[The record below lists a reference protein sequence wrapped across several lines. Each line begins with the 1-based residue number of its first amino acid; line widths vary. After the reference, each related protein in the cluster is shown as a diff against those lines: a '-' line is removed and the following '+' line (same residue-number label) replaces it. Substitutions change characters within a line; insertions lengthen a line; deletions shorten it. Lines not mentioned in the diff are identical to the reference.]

1 MPTPP
6 SITTRL
12 LRLIVEH
19 ASISQSDL
27 KVRSSLSM
35 SAVSQATNK
44 LLNKGIIREL
54 GLRKVSMG
62 RPKTLLGI
70 NPDFTCVIGVQL
82 NTERNLIVM
91 TDLAGTLIGEQQ
103 ISIGKLT
110 PKQLGDALAKFMK
123 STASHRHIG
132 AIGLAISGVVDPDSG
147 RCLRSFLLDWNNVD
161 IASQLTERFSIPVFI
176 ENDANALAL
185 ASVVFGQIG
194 QSSSA
199 ILATFGQG
207 IGAGIIINRQLYR
220 GRHGNAGEIGNGL
233 LGDGSEKEL
242 ESVASSRAILQYL
255 LNHDPDID
263 KRNPPRTLQELEL
276 NPSPMAIETLTNAG
290 HHLGVSLANL
300 SIAFDPDIVYL
311 TTEPQTVSRIL
322 FDQVLQSFQKYRL
335 RVTPQV
341 TPLHFLTESRMWA
354 QGAAGF
360 AVNRLLDML
369 ASEIDNEKQVN

>member
-6 SITTRL
+6 SITTRI

-27 KVRSSLSM
+27 KVRSALSM

-70 NPDFTCVIGVQL
+70 NPDFTYVIGVQL
-82 NTERNLIVM
+82 NAERNLIVM
-91 TDLAGTLIGEQQ
+91 TDLAGTLISEQE
-103 ISIGKLT
+103 IPAGKLT

-123 STASHRHIG
+123 SSAPQRQIG
-132 AIGLAISGVVDPDSG
+132 AIGLAISGIVDPDSG
-147 RCLRSFLLDWNNVD
+147 YCLRSILLDWNNVD
-161 IASQLTERFSIPVFI
+161 IAAQLSERFSIPVFI

-185 ASVVFGQIG
+185 ATVVFGQIG
-194 QSSSA
+194 QAHSA
-199 ILATFGQG
+199 IIATYGQG
-207 IGAGIIINRQLYR
+207 IGAGIILNRQLYR

-233 LGDGSEKEL
+233 IGDGTERVL
-242 ESVASSRAILQYL
+242 EDVASSRAILHYL
-255 LNHDPDID
+255 WENDPSID
-263 KRNPPRTLQELEL
+263 KRNPPRTLQELEQ
-276 NPSPMAIETLTNAG
+276 NPSPLTLETLSTAG

-300 SIAFDPDIVYL
+300 SIAFDPDIIYL

-322 FDQVLQSFQKYRL
+322 LDQALQSFQKYRL
-335 RVTPQV
+335 RITPQV
-341 TPLHFLTESRMWA
+341 TPIHFLTESHMWA

-369 ASEIDNEKQVN
+369 ATDIDNDK